1 MTIGERIAFFR
12 KNNKISQQD
21 FANAVSISRTHI
33 SKIENNQDKP
43 SSKLLRTIA
52 EEYNINYEWLTEGT
66 GEMCLNEEEVLL
78 KSPEFLKY
86 KMKETLKNM
95 NSLLEDNNSRDLQL
109 HLYSLDLLLNTF
121 IHIKRKASNHIYT
134 QYAENIEK
142 LLELLWLLSV
152 SQNDDTMSK
161 RKKEIIDTLDECITI
176 LKSIL

>member
-12 KNNKISQQD
+12 KSNKISQQK
-21 FANAVSISRTHI
+21 FADTVKISRTHI
-33 SKIENNQDKP
+33 SKIENNQDNP

-52 EEYNINYEWLTEGT
+52 EEYNINYEWLIKGT

-95 NSLLEDNNSRDLQL
+95 NNLLEDSDSKDLQL
-109 HLYSLDLLLNTF
+109 HLYSLDLLLSTF
-121 IHIKRKASNHIYT
+121 IHIKRKASNLVYT
-134 QYAENIEK
+134 QYAEKIEK
-142 LLELLWLLSV
+142 LLEFLWLLSV